1 MDEKMER
8 ETGGHK
14 ETKTTSKTDG
24 RKEGRSKRHYKQT
37 VGRSD

>member
-24 RKEGRSKRHYKQT
+24 WKEGRKE
-37 VGRSD
+37 